1 MQIKGLVKTSISDYP
16 GQIAAVVFVGGC
28 NFRCPYCHNPD
39 LVLRPQSLPDIEVG
53 EVMRA
58 LVERRG
64 FVDGVVITGGEPTL
78 QADLAD
84 FVRALQA
91 LGLAVKLD
99 TNGYRPQV
107 LRQLLRER
115 LLDYVAMDVK
125 GPWEKYPLAAGCQVD
140 TRRIEDS
147 IQLVLS
153 SEVEYEFRTTVIPAL
168 VTAEDIAAIARSI
181 AGSRRYF
188 LQQFR
193 PSLTLD
199 PQFAAMPPYPTSMLE
214 SMVAVAQRWVAGVGV
229 RGT

>member
-1 MQIKGLVKTSISDYP
+1 MQIKGLLKTSISDYP
-16 GQIAAVVFVGGC
+16 GHIAAVVFVGGC

-39 LVLRPQSLPDIEVG
+39 LVLRPPSLPDIEVG
-53 EVMRA
+53 DVMRS

-78 QADLAD
+78 QTDLAD

-125 GPWEKYPLAAGCQVD
+125 GSWEKYPLAAGCQVD

-147 IQLVLS
+147 IQLLLS
-153 SEVEYEFRTTVIPAL
+153 SEVEYEFRTTVIPTM
-168 VTAEDIAAIARSI
+168 VTVEDIAAIARSI

-199 PQFAAMPPYPTSMLE
+199 PQFAAMTPYPTSMLE
-214 SMVAVAQRWVAGVGV
+214 SMVAAAQRWVAGAGV